1 MIIALEGIDAA
12 GKQTQAA
19 RLVVALRAR
28 GLTVCEKSFPDYTTE
43 TGALIKKLLR
53 QERELRARG
62 DHVVHIDALR
72 HEEAL
77 VLQALMTANR
87 YESIRTLRW
96 QVEPT
101 SPPGAPPSGAA
112 VLDRYWASGY
122 AYGTADGIDSDWL
135 LTIHDALPQPDL
147 TVLCD
152 ITVEESFRRRPVRE
166 DAYEASRERLEL
178 ARRAYH
184 QLAGRDRDRWL
195 LTDPSGTADS
205 VHAQIM
211 ERVGELLTR
220 PVSA

>member
-1 MIIALEGIDAA
+1 M
-12 GKQTQAA
+12 
-19 RLVVALRAR
+19 
-28 GLTVCEKSFPDYTTE
+28 
-43 TGALIKKLLR
+43 
-53 QERELRARG
+53 
-62 DHVVHIDALR
+62 
-72 HEEAL
+72 
-77 VLQALMTANR
+77 
-87 YESIRTLRW
+87 
-96 QVEPT
+96 
-101 SPPGAPPSGAA
+101 
-112 VLDRYWASGY
+112 LDRYWASGY

-184 QLAGRDRDRWL
+184 RLAARDRDRWL

-211 ERVGELLTR
+211 ERVGELLAKTD
-220 PVSA
+220 